1 MRVSKYLSQWLQW
14 RAPRLAP
21 RTRDCYA
28 STIRNHIDPAI
39 GHRQLHKL
47 QPRHVA
53 ALIDQ
58 LAADGHGRTAQLV
71 YAILH
76 SALRDASRD
85 TSRDSNVSR
94 HAIITVNPVD
104 MVPRPGHVSRHYKHL
119 DQADIPRYLDAVAT
133 DRLALAWLLALLCGL
148 RRGEICGL
156 MWPDVDLAAM
166 VLHIHNQ
173 RVSVCH
179 AGTIDTAPK
188 SAAGRRDVPIPA
200 ALLPLLAIA
209 QAPDGYVITNLRG
222 DPYTP
227 SGLDHAHR
235 AMVRRADLPPISP
248 HGLRHTMATL
258 AVSSGVH
265 IRVLQ
270 SILGHASYQITADTY
285 AHVYASASASA
296 VDRVAQSVLHSSQG
310 LPHVGPWA
318 PDS

>member
-14 RAPRLAP
+14 RAPGLAP

-28 STIRNHIDPAI
+28 STIHKHINPVI
-39 GHRQLHKL
+39 GHRQMHKL

-58 LAADGHGRTAQLV
+58 LVADGHGRTAQLV

-85 TSRDSNVSR
+85 TSRDGNVTH
-94 HAIITVNPVD
+94 HAIVTVNPVD
-104 MVPRPGHVSRHYKHL
+104 MVPRPGHVSRHYQHL
-119 DQADIPRYLDAVAT
+119 DQADIPRYLDAVAA

-200 ALLPLLAIA
+200 ALLPLLAVA
-209 QAPDGYVITNLRG
+209 QAPDGYVITNMRG

-310 LPHVGPWA
+310 LPHGPWA

>member
-1 MRVSKYLSQWLQW
+1 MRVSKYLTQWLNW
-14 RAPRLAP
+14 RAPSLAP

-28 STIRNHIDPAI
+28 ATIRLHIVPAI
-39 GHRQLHKL
+39 GHKQVEKL
-47 QPRHVA
+47 KPRHVA

-58 LAADGHGRTAQLV
+58 LQASGRMRTAQLV

-76 SALRDASRD
+76 KAMRDAGLPQ
-85 TSRDSNVSR
+85 
-94 HAIITVNPVD
+94 NPVD
-104 MVPRPGHVSRHYKHL
+104 MVPHPGHVVQHYPHL
-119 DQADIPRYLDAVAT
+119 DEAVIPRYLDAVAT
-133 DRLALAWLLALLCGL
+133 DRLALAWMLALLCGL

-156 MWPDVDLAAM
+156 QWPDVDLAAM
-166 VLHIHNQ
+166 LLHIHSQ
-173 RVSVCH
+173 RVTVAH
-179 AGTIDTAPK
+179 GGTIDTAPK

-200 ALLPLLAIA
+200 ALLPLLAVA
-209 QAPDGYVITNLRG
+209 QQPAGYVIVNSRG

-227 SGLDHAHR
+227 SGLDHAHKS
-235 AMVRRADLPPISP
+235 MVRRAGLPPVSP

-258 AVSSGVH
+258 AVCNGVH

-296 VDRVAQSVLHSSQG
+296 VDRIADSVLHSQQS

>member
-1 MRVSKYLSQWLQW
+1 MRVSKYLSQWLTW
-14 RAPRLAP
+14 RAPALAP

-28 STIRNHIDPAI
+28 ATIRLHIDPAI

-58 LAADGHGRTAQLV
+58 LMSDGHERTAQLV

-85 TSRDSNVSR
+85 TSRDGNVMR
-94 HAIITVNPVD
+94 HAAITANPID
-104 MVPRPGHVSRHYKHL
+104 MVPRPCHISRHYRHL
-119 DQADIPRYLDAVAT
+119 DQADIPRYLDAVAA

-156 MWPDVDLAAM
+156 QWPDVDLAAM
-166 VLHIHNQ
+166 VLHIHAQ
-173 RVSVCH
+173 RVTVCH
-179 AGTIDTAPK
+179 VGTIDTAPK

-200 ALLPLLAIA
+200 ALLPMLAIA
-209 QAPDGYVITNLRG
+209 QRPDGYVITSSRG

-235 AMVRRADLPPISP
+235 AMIQRANLPPITP

-258 AVSSGVH
+258 AVCNGVH

-296 VDRVAQSVLHSSQG
+296 VDRVAESVLHSSQG
-310 LPHVGPWA
+310 SQIDPWT